1 MKKTLNK
8 PNKMMMTVVLAMGL
22 LASGMAVAGDCE
34 IGYTR
39 TACPGQEAVSYKKC
53 NGKQS
58 CTETEDAADVA
69 ECKKMAIEA
78 CANSRFTITKSKVVN
93 AKFDGKAIATD
104 AGNADFCTAYAKV
117 KEEFNQC
124 NK

>member
-1 MKKTLNK
+1 MKKQN
-8 PNKMMMTVVLAMGL
+8 MMIAVVLAAGL
-22 LASGMAVAGDCE
+22 LTSGVVLAADCA
-34 IGYTR
+34 IAYTR
-39 TACPGQEAVSYKKC
+39 TACPGQEAESYKKC
-53 NGKQS
+53 DGKQS
-58 CTETEDAADVA
+58 CTETVEAADEA
-69 ECKKMAIEA
+69 ACKAKAIEA

-124 NK
+124 TK